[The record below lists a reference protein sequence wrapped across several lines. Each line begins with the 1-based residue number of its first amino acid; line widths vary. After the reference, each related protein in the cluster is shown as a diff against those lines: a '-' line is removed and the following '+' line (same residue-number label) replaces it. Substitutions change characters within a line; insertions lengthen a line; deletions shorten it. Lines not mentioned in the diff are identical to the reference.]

1 MANGEMSKKNN
12 EMSYYDSDFEVFHRW
27 GSCDKC
33 GLDID
38 DEIDADNTPHG
49 GVLILD
55 ENEGDDYKQLSF
67 DLGEEDIRNK
77 PNNQPAH
84 QIRTLSIPEFAADF
98 DLCRCGGSISE
109 SSFESW
115 GFVDRLAFNRGRFV
129 SCSGGVFAEY
139 GTLWGYQDG
148 IKHEV
153 RIEEVGLVR
162 TISSSAL
169 MAVVIP

>member
-1 MANGEMSKKNN
+1 MHNSAMPNTNN

-27 GSCDKC
+27 GSCDEC
-33 GLDID
+33 GDATNEYEDDIND
-38 DEIDADNTPHG
+38 DNTPHG

-77 PNNQPAH
+77 PSNQPAH

-115 GFVDRLAFNRGRFV
+115 GFVDNSL
-129 SCSGGVFAEY
+129 
-139 GTLWGYQDG
+139 L
-148 IKHEV
+148 
-153 RIEEVGLVR
+153 IEEDLLAVQEGFSPNMALFMAIKMLSTMKYVLKREGL
-162 TISSSAL
+162 
-169 MAVVIP
+169 